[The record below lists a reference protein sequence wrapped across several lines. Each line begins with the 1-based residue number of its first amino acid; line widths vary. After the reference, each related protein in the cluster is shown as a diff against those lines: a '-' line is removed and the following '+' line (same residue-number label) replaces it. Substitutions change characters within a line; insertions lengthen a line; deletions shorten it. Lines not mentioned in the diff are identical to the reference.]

1 MAQSIT
7 TLTSANFDE
16 TIGSSD
22 LPILVDFWAEWCG
35 PCKGLTMVIK
45 GAGDKVTVPVED
57 VNIDENL
64 MMAQDFNIRSVPT
77 MVLVDKEEKEL
88 KRVVGSLS
96 ETQLLE
102 FLKV

>member
-1 MAQSIT
+1 MKV
-7 TLTSANFDE
+7 LKFY
-16 TIGSSD
+16 
-22 LPILVDFWAEWCG
+22 AEWCG

-102 FLKV
+102 LLKV

>member
-1 MAQSIT
+1 MKVFKFYA
-7 TLTSANFDE
+7 D
-16 TIGSSD
+16 
-22 LPILVDFWAEWCG
+22 WCG

-45 GAGDKVTVPVED
+45 GAGDKVTIPIEE

-88 KRVVGSLS
+88 KRVVGSMS